1 MSGDDPKSV
10 AFPKAE
16 VSPEEQARRLR
27 VEVERLAGLPAVE
40 RLFYIECEGIAEKHG
55 VTRPVLKKMVDS
67 AVEANEKRA
76 NEDKAE
82 NRRSEQRAEKERS
95 KARQEEKRARREQE
109 RADKEAERKRKER
122 EKTFE
127 AIAKLPLLAHEAR
140 LAELAKRSGED
151 LDFLRDEFAAY
162 YVPADMDTKPIE
174 PWDQPVDTH
183 ALLLELM
190 AQLRR
195 YVVVQDDVA
204 IAITLWLP
212 FSWIHEVAVHSPLL
226 IARSTEPDSGKTT
239 LLGVLSFLVPRAYS
253 AVELTGT
260 NIYRIVDLKKPTLL
274 IDEADQLFRRK
285 AALAEIINAG
295 WTKGGA
301 RIPRMVHGVI
311 HEFDAFCPK
320 VIGLLGLNLPGTM
333 ASRAIVCMLWPKLP
347 SEQVADFR
355 HVDDDDFRTLRRK
368 LMRWAADNA
377 LRLKDANPVMPPGFS
392 NRVTT
397 NWCLLLAIAD
407 LAGGLWPAW
416 ARAAAVNLSH
426 NHQPSERLRLLA
438 ALQPIFATR
447 EQIPSAEL
455 VAQLT
460 ADPDGEWAE
469 FRGRGPLSQRQI
481 ATLLA
486 GFEIFPVVLHPTKR
500 ASLSRRGYRRSQF
513 DDAFARFLPQQSEP
527 AIRTFELGSLNA
539 GTTRQKCSDVRIGE
553 HDHGQAQSRLDAN
566 HGAARRP

>member
-1 MSGDDPKSV
+1 V
-10 AFPKAE
+10 
-16 VSPEEQARRLR
+16 PEERARRLKI
-27 VEVERLAGLPAVE
+27 EVERLAGLPAVE

-67 AVEANEKRA
+67 TVEANEKRA

-109 RADKEAERKRKER
+109 QADKEAQRKRKER
-122 EKTFE
+122 KKAFE

-162 YVPADMDTKPIE
+162 YGPADMDTKLIE

-204 IAITLWLP
+204 FAITLWLP
-212 FSWIHEVAVHSPLL
+212 FSWVHEVAVHSPLL
-226 IARSTEPDSGKTT
+226 IARSTEPESGKTT
-239 LLGVLSFLVPRAYS
+239 LLGVLNFLAPRAYS

-295 WTKGGA
+295 WTKGSA
-301 RIPRMVHGVI
+301 RIPRIVHGVI

-320 VIGLLGLNLPGTM
+320 VIGMLGLNLPDTM
-333 ASRAIVCMLWPKLP
+333 ASRAIVCTLWPKLP

-355 HVDDDDFRTLRRK
+355 HVDDDDFTTLRRSSCAGPPIM
-368 LMRWAADNA
+368 LCC
-377 LRLKDANPVMPPGFS
+377 LRMQIRL
-392 NRVTT
+392 
-397 NWCLLLAIAD
+397 CLLA
-407 LAGGLWPAW
+407 
-416 ARAAAVNLSH
+416 S
-426 NHQPSERLRLLA
+426 
-438 ALQPIFATR
+438 AT
-447 EQIPSAEL
+447 
-455 VAQLT
+455 
-460 ADPDGEWAE
+460 G
-469 FRGRGPLSQRQI
+469 
-481 ATLLA
+481 
-486 GFEIFPVVLHPTKR
+486 
-500 ASLSRRGYRRSQF
+500 
-513 DDAFARFLPQQSEP
+513 
-527 AIRTFELGSLNA
+527 
-539 GTTRQKCSDVRIGE
+539 
-553 HDHGQAQSRLDAN
+553 
-566 HGAARRP
+566 